1 MGANFEKG
9 KGIEQLQADV
19 LYFWPFMLG
28 AMLVLLSMVL
38 CATIQMD
45 NDTKDSI
52 NKAINSAQF
61 NTQSLGNTQKI
72 KNGVSILTKYIA
84 ESSIKTGRF
93 ITTFLVVS
101 GLLFFFGIFQLSFGA
116 INFGK
121 LC

>member
-1 MGANFEKG
+1 MCNYSNGQRHK
-9 KGIEQLQADV
+9 I
-19 LYFWPFMLG
+19 
-28 AMLVLLSMVL
+28 
-38 CATIQMD
+38 
-45 NDTKDSI
+45 
-52 NKAINSAQF
+52 
-61 NTQSLGNTQKI
+61 GNTQKI